1 MILKADAVPYGS
13 QLSEEMKAEVAR
25 LVEQAQYEG
34 VQLTG
39 VLSWV
44 GNAIVRVRR
53 RVRSTS
59 RGAETHS

>member
-34 VQLTG
+34 VQLTAL
-39 VLSWV
+39 VLGRQRDCASETSCHV
-44 GNAIVRVRR
+44 DVSRSGN
-53 RVRSTS
+53 T
-59 RGAETHS
+59 